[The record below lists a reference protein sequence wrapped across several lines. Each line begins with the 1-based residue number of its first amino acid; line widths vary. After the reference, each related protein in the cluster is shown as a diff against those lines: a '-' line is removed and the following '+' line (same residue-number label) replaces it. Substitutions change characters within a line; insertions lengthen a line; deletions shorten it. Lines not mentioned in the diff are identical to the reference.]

1 MRIFGFEIRRV
12 KKAAPSLSGV
22 DDRGWRILES
32 FAGAWQADVSVSH
45 DQVMAFHAVYSCITL
60 IANDIGKLRAK
71 LVEKQDGIWTETESP
86 SFSPVLR
93 KPNRY
98 QNAIQFRES
107 WVSSKLSRGNTY
119 ALKERDS
126 RGIVVALYI
135 LDPSRVTPLV
145 TPQGD
150 VYYRLQ
156 SDNMSGLE
164 SEITVPA
171 SEIIHDRMNC
181 LFHPLVGLSP
191 IYACGLAAT
200 QGLAMQANSAKL
212 FQNMSRPS
220 GIITAP
226 GRISQESATTLKEQ
240 WESNYSGA
248 NFGKIAVLGDNL
260 KFEKISMTSE
270 EAQLIDQLKWTSEVV
285 CSTFHVPAF
294 KIGLGAMP
302 TYQNAEVLNQIYYS
316 DCLQSLIEQ
325 YEACM
330 DEGLGLGRINGRDI
344 GVELDLDGLL
354 RMDTQTQI
362 KTLTEAVKGSIL
374 TIDEARAKMD
384 RKKVPGG
391 SSIWMQQQNYSLEAL
406 AERDANS
413 PFAAPAQTQSPAAD
427 SNPDDL
433 PEDPE
438 DDSQGMDETDDA
450 IARLWQRQPE
460 GLAHA

>member
-450 IARLWQRQPE
+450 LARLWQRQPE

>member
-1 MRIFGFEIRRV
+1 ME
-12 KKAAPSLSGV
+12 
-22 DDRGWRILES
+22 
-32 FAGAWQADVSVSH
+32 
-45 DQVMAFHAVYSCITL
+45 
-60 IANDIGKLRAK
+60 
-71 LVEKQDGIWTETESP
+71 
-86 SFSPVLR
+86 
-93 KPNRY
+93 
-98 QNAIQFRES
+98 
-107 WVSSKLSRGNTY
+107 
-119 ALKERDS
+119 
-126 RGIVVALYI
+126 
-135 LDPSRVTPLV
+135 
-145 TPQGD
+145 
-150 VYYRLQ
+150 
-156 SDNMSGLE
+156 
-164 SEITVPA
+164 
-171 SEIIHDRMNC
+171 
-181 LFHPLVGLSP
+181 
-191 IYACGLAAT
+191 
-200 QGLAMQANSAKL
+200 
-212 FQNMSRPS
+212 
-220 GIITAP
+220 
-226 GRISQESATTLKEQ
+226 
-240 WESNYSGA
+240 
-248 NFGKIAVLGDNL
+248 IAVLGDNL

-362 KTLTEAVKGSIL
+362 KTLTEAVNGSIL

-413 PFAAPAQTQSPAAD
+413 PFAAPAATQSPATD
-427 SNPDDL
+427 SNPDNL

-450 IARLWQRQPE
+450 LARLWQRQPE

>member
-354 RMDTQTQI
+354 RMDTQTQV

-413 PFAAPAQTQSPAAD
+413 PFAPEPAPQQTEKPPRE
-427 SNPDDL
+427 PD
-433 PEDPE
+433 
-438 DDSQGMDETDDA
+438 GDETEEA
-450 IARLWQRQPE
+450 LARLWQRQPE

>member
-12 KKAAPSLSGV
+12 QKAAPSLSGV

-413 PFAAPAQTQSPAAD
+413 PFAPATD
-427 SNPDDL
+427 SNPDNL

-438 DDSQGMDETDDA
+438 DDPQNMDETDDA
-450 IARLWQRQPE
+450 LARLWQRQPE